1 MSVSEISKRYAKA
14 LFAVSKESNS
24 HEQTLANLHA
34 LSVATS
40 TLEAQNF
47 LKDPQIDASKKTDAI
62 VKTMDKAGTTENVKN
77 FVKLLMERKRSGL
90 IPGVAKAYEQLIDE
104 DSGVTKG
111 DVFSAKPLGADV
123 VSSLE
128 AKISAILK
136 KKIVLKFKED
146 PNVIGGVVAK
156 VGGWTFDDSLDL
168 HLKKLKEE
176 LLNH

>member
-1 MSVSEISKRYAKA
+1 MSTNELSTRYAKA

-24 HEQTLANLHA
+24 HKQTLESLTAIA
-34 LSVATS
+34 VAAS
-40 TLEAQNF
+40 SPEAQAF
-47 LKDPQIDASKKTDAI
+47 LRDPQMDNAKKTDAI
-62 VKTMDKAGTTENVKN
+62 LKTMEKSGTTENVKN
-77 FVKLLMERKRSGL
+77 FVKLLMERKRAEIL
-90 IPGVAKAYEQLIDE
+90 TGVVKAYEQLIDE

-146 PNVIGGVVAK
+146 PTVIGGVVAK

>member
-1 MSVSEISKRYAKA
+1 MSAVGISKRYAKA
-14 LFAVSKESNS
+14 LFAVSKESNA
-24 HEQTLANLHA
+24 HAQTLAGLGAIAAAVNSPDVL
-34 LSVATS
+34 
-40 TLEAQNF
+40 NF
-47 LKDPQIDASKKTDAI
+47 IRDPQIESAKKTD
-62 VKTMDKAGTTENVKN
+62 VVMKTMEKIGASENLKS
-77 FVKLLMERKRSGL
+77 FVQLVMTRNRAEALTD
-90 IPGVAKAYEQLIDE
+90 IAKAYEQLMDE
-104 DSGVTKG
+104 ESGVTKG
-111 DVFSAKPLGADV
+111 EVFSAKPLGADV

-128 AKISAILK
+128 TKISTILK